1 MAKPIHWIKAAR
13 LRTLPLALSSIILAG
28 FLSANANKLNLVVI
42 ILAIITTI
50 FLQILSNLANDFGD
64 YKSGA
69 DNENRLG
76 PKRGMQTG
84 DISYRG
90 MKNAIY
96 ILIITSFVSGSLLIY
111 FGTLGLSTLNLLTFF
126 GLGVAAIAAAVNYTM
141 GKNPYGYKGYGDLF
155 VLIFFGFVGVIGT
168 YYLNTHIIKI
178 NLFWPSLSVGLLSMA
193 MLNLNNMRD
202 IQNDSQ
208 SGKNT
213 LVVKMGYPN
222 AKVYHILIVIIP
234 FISALI
240 FTYLQFDSYFQFIFL
255 ITLPLFLVDLVK
267 IYRTSDCA
275 KLDPFLKKQAINT
288 LLFSLTFGLG
298 LIL

>member
-13 LRTLPLALSSIILAG
+13 LRTLPLALSSIILGG
-28 FLSANANKLNLVVI
+28 FLSAEVNKFNLLVSV
-42 ILAIITTI
+42 LAVLTTI
-50 FLQILSNLANDFGD
+50 FLQVLSNLANDFGD

-96 ILIITSFVSGSLLIY
+96 FLTIISFISGSLLIY
-111 FGTLGLSTLNLLTFF
+111 FGTLGMSTLNLLTFF
-126 GLGVAAIAAAVNYTM
+126 ALGIIAIAAAVNYTM
-141 GKNPYGYKGYGDLF
+141 GNNPYGYKGYGDLF

-168 YYLNTHIIKI
+168 YYLNTHIV
-178 NLFWPSLSVGLLSMA
+178 NFRLFWPGLSVGLLSMA

-202 IQNDSQ
+202 IQNDAQ

-213 LVVKMGYPN
+213 LVVKMGYPK
-222 AKVYHILIVIIP
+222 AKVYHILIVVVA
-234 FISALI
+234 FLSASY
-240 FTYLQFDSYFQFIFL
+240 FTYLHFDSYFRFIFL
-255 ITLPLFLVDLVK
+255 TTLPLFLIDLVR
-267 IYRTSDCA
+267 IYRTSNCA